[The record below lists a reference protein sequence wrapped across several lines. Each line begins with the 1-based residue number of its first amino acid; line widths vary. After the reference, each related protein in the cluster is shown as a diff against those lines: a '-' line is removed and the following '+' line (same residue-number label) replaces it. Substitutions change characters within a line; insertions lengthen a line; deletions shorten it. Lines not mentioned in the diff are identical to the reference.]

1 MKFWKKKEEGADE
14 PQTQAVANF
23 VVKLKQDRNKEYI
36 VAEVRVQAD
45 TSEEL
50 KQMLDE
56 GCKVADDKCYLLN
69 NGGE

>member
-1 MKFWKKKEEGADE
+1 MKFWWNDKEDDE
-14 PQTQAVANF
+14 EPKIQSVANF
-23 VVKLKQDRNKEYI
+23 VIKLKQDRNKEYI

-45 TSEEL
+45 TSKEL

-56 GCKVADDKCYLLN
+56 GCKVADEKCYLLN

>member
-1 MKFWKKKEEGADE
+1 MKFWKKNTEE
-14 PQTQAVANF
+14 PQSQAIANF

-50 KQMLDE
+50 KQMLDD

>member
-1 MKFWKKKEEGADE
+1 MKFWKRKDEGVDE
-14 PQTQAVANF
+14 PVIQHTSTF

-36 VAEVRVQAD
+36 VAEIRVQAD
-45 TSEEL
+45 TTDEL
-50 KQMLDE
+50 KQLLDE